1 MTVEDLI
8 YELENLNPETE
19 VRFASQ
25 PSWPF
30 EYSIREIV
38 ICNDEGRNGGE
49 EKEVVYLGEG
59 RQLGYL
65 PGTAKDE
72 LGW

>member
-8 YELENLNPETE
+8 YELESLNPETE

-25 PSWPF
+25 PNWPF
-30 EYSIREIV
+30 EYSITEV
-38 ICNDEGRNGGE
+38 VVCSDGGRNGKE
-49 EKEVVYLGEG
+49 EKEVAYLAEG
-59 RQLGYL
+59 RQIGYL